1 MLNRGAG
8 GWYTKSD
15 NQVNTSEELHMQGLF
30 CGAWVWGIY
39 VANDTLICN
48 LVIVKPSNH
57 PHKIQM
63 P

>member
-15 NQVNTSEELHMQGLF
+15 NQANTSQGLHMQGLF
-30 CGAWVWGIY
+30 CGAWVGYICSK
-39 VANDTLICN
+39 DTLICN
-48 LVIVKPSNH
+48 LVIVKPGNH